1 MWPFLSSGKQ
11 ENWLGPKELGLLA
24 ERLAA
29 TPDPAEAVPIRE
41 QLTRGFYGI

>member
-11 ENWLGPKELGLLA
+11 DNWLSPKDLGLLA
-24 ERLAA
+24 KRLAA
-29 TPDPAEAVPIRE
+29 TPDPAEAAHIRE